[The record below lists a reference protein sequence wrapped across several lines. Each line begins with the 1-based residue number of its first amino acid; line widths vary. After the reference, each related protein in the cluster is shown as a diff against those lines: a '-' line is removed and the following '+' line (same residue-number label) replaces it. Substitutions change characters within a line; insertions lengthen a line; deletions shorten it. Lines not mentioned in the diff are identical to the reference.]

1 MAWLASAILG
11 TELLICIKYG
21 KGMYPNPWPSHIV
34 LIWSVAL
41 GSFAIFSLPEFLLI
55 HYKIKYLIYYLPCF
69 G

>member
-41 GSFAIFSLPEFLLI
+41 GSFAIFSIVYWGYWVRRNNTKE
-55 HYKIKYLIYYLPCF
+55 KSQ
-69 G
+69 